1 MVGITPRLSSL
12 YPYYNWKF
20 PVQNVSSG
28 RFSAPKTRLRR
39 FSCISKEHLKVRFI
53 LLPEIMPVSLCTRK
67 KTSLGSKT
75 FEKPSIHFRFIVET
89 TLYTPC
95 FSGIRSMLLN
105 GFCPVYRQRFL
116 CLIQARIGNPFLDC
130 PSSFGGDIEHQKV
143 GHFGQCPLFLP
154 QTFESL
160 MRITGTFFRFSHFE
174 LSGYNGNNGHVFTKK
189 PEFAFR
195 VLKAISGMKFYFFK
209 KFFLGF

>member
-1 MVGITPRLSSL
+1 MHFKRTLESSFYTITR
-12 YPYYNWKF
+12 NNARF
-20 PVQNVSSG
+20 PMH
-28 RFSAPKTRLRR
+28 K
-39 FSCISKEHLKVRFI
+39 
-53 LLPEIMPVSLCTRK
+53 K

-75 FEKPSIHFRFIVET
+75 FEKPSIHFRFIVRT

-189 PEFAFR
+189 PELAFR
-195 VLKAISGMKFYFFK
+195 VLKAISGMKFLFFCTK
-209 KFFLGF
+209 PKTLGQFPFHLPVIPFHA